1 MFDELRDL
9 LDQLREELTTGDI
22 EPQELK
28 DLCEH
33 PVFRALSAYCRWRN
47 DPNALSEL
55 FTGSDR

>member
-1 MFDELRDL
+1 MFDELLQQLETLRQDL
-9 LDQLREELTTGDI
+9 IDGTI
-22 EPQELK
+22 EPRELR

-55 FTGSDR
+55 FSGTDR